1 MLLVPTLV
9 IITLVYVDNPWK
21 WISNIGTTNELIPH
35 PTFWYGWTLEVS
47 KHTTDYNI
55 HVGTYCNGYIKYLI
69 YYFGTFMVLINS
81 VILSASKNIQVIFL
95 AHENHP
101 LKLWTEKDR
110 KLRIRI
116 SSVGFVP
123 DRVWYKC
130 DSVSCSG
137 TARVVVKPIFNC
149 SLEDNFVMIC
159 YYINLSMATNI
170 EKG

>member
-1 MLLVPTLV
+1 
-9 IITLVYVDNPWK
+9 
-21 WISNIGTTNELIPH
+21 
-35 PTFWYGWTLEVS
+35 
-47 KHTTDYNI
+47 
-55 HVGTYCNGYIKYLI
+55 
-69 YYFGTFMVLINS
+69 MVHINS
-81 VILSASKNIQVIFL
+81 LILNASNDIQVIFL
-95 AHENHP
+95 AHENHI
-101 LKLWTEKDR
+101 LKLWTERDR

-137 TARVVVKPIFNC
+137 TARVVVKPIVNC